1 MTFWLAIALGGALGA
16 VSRFAL
22 SHQTYIWLGR
32 DFAWGTLAVNLI
44 GSFMIGLLTIL
55 LINKFA
61 VSAEWRAFLIVGFLG
76 SFTTFSTFSFETM
89 QYIQTGELNKAMLN
103 IAVSVVGC
111 LIAVWIG
118 LVAGKQFLVE

>member
-103 IAVSVVGC
+103 IVVSVVGC